1 MLFRAATAAIAALAA
16 AGLLLAPAARAS
28 SRSVQVS
35 GNQLKSA
42 LLPVS
47 DFGSGL
53 QSLAAVGSGSSLLH
67 RPARGHISSM
77 SCGNFEGTLG
87 IGTFGETAFA
97 IRGII
102 SSGLS
107 RPRSY
112 FQSVV
117 QFASTEA
124 AASYYSQAYAKYAK
138 CTDFTETAPPN
149 SGLGGGSGKFTL
161 HSISKTSIGAYQA
174 FRVGQSAV
182 FSKSPGFSLL
192 ANTLVVVAGTDIFYI
207 VSTGLTNDPVP
218 ASLMRDQISRVQRL
232 R

>member
-1 MLFRAATAAIAALAA
+1 MLFRAAAAAFAAIAA
-16 AGLLLAPAARAS
+16 AGLLLAPAAQAS

-42 LLPVS
+42 LLPAS
-47 DFGSGL
+47 DFGSGF
-53 QSLAAVGSGSSLLH
+53 QSQATVGSGSSLLH

-77 SCGNFEGTLG
+77 SCGSFEGTVG
-87 IGTFGETAFA
+87 VGTFGETAFA
-97 IRGII
+97 VRFI
-102 SSGLS
+102 SPPNLS
-107 RPRSY
+107 PDRYY
-112 FQSVV
+112 FLSVV
-117 QFASTEA
+117 QFASTKA

-174 FRVGQSAV
+174 FRVGQSAD

-207 VSTGLTNDPVP
+207 VSTGLTNDLVP
-218 ASLMRDQISRVQRL
+218 ASLIRDQISRVQRL